1 MDTPFSI
8 ETTKVGEG
16 DVSERV
22 GEVREKVLNW
32 LKEEGL
38 SPEEMEDP
46 NAYFNFNVNVGG
58 RPFNVVQNVLSLDSI
73 CVTASLVFTPDQ
85 LTLLKHKMNK
95 KKKKEYFWDLRLA
108 MLKNS
113 DVGDFDVK
121 PDPPDDVREVF
132 VCSRKIF
139 YDALTKHKLLHAIH
153 SAYKA
158 YMMVIWMLERHAG
171 QPFPKEKKTT
181 LFAT

>member
-1 MDTPFSI
+1 M
-8 ETTKVGEG
+8 GEG
-16 DVSERV
+16 GLSERV

-58 RPFNVVQNVLSLDSI
+58 RTFNVVQNVLSLDSI
-73 CVTASLVFTPDQ
+73 QVAATAVFTPEQ
-85 LTLLKHKMNK
+85 LTLLKNKMNK
-95 KKKKEYFWDLRLA
+95 KKRKEYFWDLTLT
-108 MLKNS
+108 LVKNS
-113 DVGDFDVK
+113 DLGDFDIK
-121 PDPPDDVREVF
+121 PDPPDDVREVL

-158 YMMVIWMLERHAG
+158 YMMVIWMLERFAE
-171 QPFPKEKKTT
+171 QPFPKEKKRA
-181 LFAT
+181 LFAA